1 MNIRIGSLELPPL
14 RVDRVKTTLVLAL
27 LTIYI
32 TPFVPVLAERFI
44 WILVAVLLLLAVLA
58 CVWKRSWLDVGLAL
72 FLAVAFYTS
81 NQLFPK
87 VDDLTLVFRTAAVL
101 AFAFLNAVLLI
112 GPWSRFTPQIQK
124 FYRHRRHLGVTTF
137 LLAQLHASVIMK
149 IYFHYSLA
157 QAFASSFVFFG
168 FTALFILFW
177 LAITSWDWLQKHIP
191 NRWWSILHTVLGV
204 CYGGLMVYLEFI
216 TLDLT
221 STRRIIL
228 YTFVVVWF
236 LAAPW
241 AIARRTVR
249 WLNGWK
255 QLHVLMYIA
264 YASVITHVWTGV
276 AQMQP
281 AWVQALFWTMVVG
294 VVTSHAIGWV
304 MMLRQYMEHRSQP
317 ALPTTA
323 QGQKTYVQVC
333 EASALEEGKGKRFEV
348 NGKAIA
354 IFKHNGTVAAM
365 SATCPH
371 QGGPIEQG
379 KIVDGYVVCP
389 WHQYQFSAADGQG
402 PTEFPDCIS
411 FYDTFERNG
420 YIFVALNANSN
431 CRIVDGRAKKTVRQ

>member
-1 MNIRIGSLELPPL
+1 MTDIHAHRILILDFGSQFTQLIAR
-14 RVDRVKTTLVLAL
+14 RVR
-27 LTIYI
+27 
-32 TPFVPVLAERFI
+32 E
-44 WILVAVLLLLAVLA
+44 
-58 CVWKRSWLDVGLAL
+58 
-72 FLAVAFYTS
+72 
-81 NQLFPK
+81 
-87 VDDLTLVFRTAAVL
+87 
-101 AFAFLNAVLLI
+101 
-112 GPWSRFTPQIQK
+112 
-124 FYRHRRHLGVTTF
+124 LGVYCEIHPWDISDADVTAF
-137 LLAQLHASVIMK
+137 RPRGIILSGGPESVLQPK
-149 IYFHYSLA
+149 A
-157 QAFASSFVFFG
+157 PAAPQAV
-168 FTALFILFW
+168 
-177 LAITSWDWLQKHIP
+177 WDAKVP
-191 NRWWSILHTVLGV
+191 VLGV